1 MINFSAAKFL
11 ISIANI
17 SQLPEDK
24 GLEVAFAGRSNAGKS
39 SVINVLTQQ
48 KNLART
54 SKTPGRTQLI
64 NLFALDE
71 NKRLVDLPGYGY
83 AKVAGSL
90 SRQWAD
96 LIDQYLTSR
105 HCLQGVVLVMD
116 IRHPLREIDLQMLN
130 WANQSQLAIHLLLNK
145 ADKLNYGEQKKIL
158 LMVEQKIKL
167 FNSTTVQLFSSHK
180 INGLDEL
187 KQRLSDWYKD

>member
-1 MINFSAAKFL
+1 MNFSAAKFL